1 MPNGIREKTFAS
13 MPSEDK
19 LNVLYDQQVDIL
31 GKIKELR
38 DHDIRDLKESDS
50 NTNLT
55 YQQQRE
61 LCDARFKRLE
71 ISWAK
76 LGGGIIILAIIV
88 PIISTVVI
96 HAIF

>member
-1 MPNGIREKTFAS
+1 MPNGITEKTFAS
-13 MPSEDK
+13 MPTEDK

-31 GKIKELR
+31 TKMDDLR
-38 DHDIRDLKESDS
+38 KSDS
-50 NTNLT
+50 AANLT

-76 LGGGIIILAIIV
+76 LGGGIIILAVIV
-88 PIISTVVI
+88 PIISTVII